1 MSDFTCPRCR
11 TPYFGNPL
19 ADTLWRCT
27 CTPTPDRSAPAG
39 EADDALLS
47 GPSVAELGEAAFACA
62 LLVLA
67 PPLAIGLIAWF
78 VARAMGVGA

>member
-1 MSDFTCPRCR
+1 MSDFTCPGCR

-27 CTPTPDRSAPAG
+27 CTPTPGRSAPAG

-47 GPSVAELGEAAFACA
+47 GPSVAELGEAAFAVT
-62 LLVLA
+62 LLVAA
-67 PPLAIGLIAWF
+67 PVLTVGLVVW
-78 VARAMGVGA
+78 VVGRAAGVW